1 MKFLLPNIFLSNIF
15 CNIIFLCKLVF
26 AFLSEYIFY
35 KFGMKDYI
43 TFIDMTD
50 FNDKISFIQY
60 VFIYTLYKF

>member
-43 TFIDMTD
+43 TFIDDLAFKLT
-50 FNDKISFIQY
+50 KINILC
-60 VFIYTLYKF
+60 VK